1 VPFNQAAFT
10 LEMHTIVQQLDYQD
24 TGLYHGV
31 VTNAPTDQLSMP
43 VLLRHAH
50 AVYGAR
56 MRDALAEASYD
67 DIPENGLY
75 VVGGLARQKGGR
87 PLSELIS
94 ELGMSKQAAG
104 QLVDAL
110 VVRGYLK
117 REPDPADRRRLT
129 ITLTDRGRA
138 AARTIGAARD
148 AVDAALT
155 ARVGAKEAERTRRTL
170 AALIAIDR
178 ERRVGNQDDRAH
190 S

>member
-1 VPFNQAAFT
+1 MKTLPAAS
-10 LEMHTIVQQLDYQD
+10 
-24 TGLYHGV
+24 
-31 VTNAPTDQLSMP
+31 DQLSMP

-50 AVYGAR
+50 GVYGAR
-56 MRDALAEASYD
+56 MRAALAEAGFD

-75 VVGGLARQKGGR
+75 VVGGLARQKSGR
-87 PLSELIS
+87 PLGELIA

-117 REPDPADRRRLT
+117 REPDPDDRRRLT
-129 ITLTDRGRA
+129 ITLTERGRA
-138 AARTIGAARD
+138 AARTVGAARD
-148 AVDAALT
+148 AVDAALI

-170 AALIAIDR
+170 SALIDIDR
-178 ERRVGNQDDRAH
+178 ELGAGRDDDR